1 MPRSRITSKG
11 QITIPAVVRE
21 QLHLEVG
28 DEVHFDVQANGTA
41 ILRTLREPPAKLFG
55 ILGDAAAGVA
65 IEEMDPGTL
74 DA

>member
-11 QITIPAVVRE
+11 QITIPAAVRE
-21 QLHLEVG
+21 QMHLEVG
-28 DEVHFDVQANGTA
+28 DEVHFDVQSNGTA

-55 ILGDAAAGVA
+55 ILGDATVRVS
-65 IEEMDPGTL
+65 IEEMDPGTF